1 MNEKKQQPLKP
12 KSYWLMKD
20 KIKAYNKLQELKR
33 IDKIRRIKTSVSE
46 LLFVIGLFGSAY
58 LLLIL
63 GNI

>member
-1 MNEKKQQPLKP
+1 METYQALKP
-12 KSYWLMKD
+12 KSYWLMVD

-33 IDKIRRIKTSVSE
+33 NISE
-46 LLFVIGLFGSAY
+46 FLFVVGLFGSAY